1 MFTCLF
7 CRELLKGC
15 EDLQQKKKRMSLDET
30 NNRRLQ
36 EAIKAEQEA
45 ALLAM
50 RSKLGTQRE
59 DDEDSDDD

>member
-1 MFTCLF
+1 
-7 CRELLKGC
+7 
-15 EDLQQKKKRMSLDET
+15 MSLDET

>member
-1 MFTCLF
+1 MFV

-15 EDLQQKKKRMSLDET
+15 EDLQQKKKRMSLDES